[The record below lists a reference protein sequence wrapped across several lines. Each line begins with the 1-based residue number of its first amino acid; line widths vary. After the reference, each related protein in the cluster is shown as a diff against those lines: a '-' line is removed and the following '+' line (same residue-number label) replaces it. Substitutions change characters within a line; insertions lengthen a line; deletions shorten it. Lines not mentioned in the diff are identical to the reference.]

1 MGSKIVRIKYF
12 TDEKKALI
20 SKDNQKLY
28 DKYLNSS
35 IIKNI
40 DVKETTYYQ
49 YANYMS
55 HFLVFLAEKYDNIG
69 LYSDEFFINCIDIM
83 EDYIG
88 FLQQT
93 LMNNKK
99 VINTKISTVSSF
111 FVWSLKR
118 KLVTRHP
125 FDKQLDRMK
134 GASDEKIINSYF
146 LDDKQIATVRE
157 GLLEK
162 KFDIQDKLIWEIM
175 LASANRVGAVSKLT
189 LSSMDLENM
198 LFNDIREKRG
208 KRVEV
213 IFDEIAL
220 TLIVEWLEMRKDMDD
235 LKIDSLF
242 ITKYK
247 GIYNKMT
254 YGTIQ
259 DRVRK
264 IGEILGLDDFHCHC
278 IRKTAIND
286 IYIKT
291 GDMNLASEQ
300 ANHASLQTT
309 KDSYI
314 KPQSKTD
321 LRQKIILLKAKKLKE
336 DAEKKAKDDLDKAK
350 ESE

>member
-1 MGSKIVRIKYF
+1 MGSKITRIKYF

-20 SKDNQKLY
+20 SKENQKLY

-35 IIKNI
+35 IIKNV
-40 DVKETTYYQ
+40 DVKFTTYYQ

-69 LYSDEFFINCIDIM
+69 LYSDEFFTDCIDIM
-83 EDYIG
+83 EAYIS
-88 FLQQT
+88 FLQET
-93 LMNNKK
+93 LKNNKK
-99 VINTKISTVSSF
+99 VINTKISTISSF
-111 FVWSLKR
+111 YVWSLKR
-118 KLVTRHP
+118 KLVTKHP

-134 GASDEKIINSYF
+134 NAKEEKIINSYF
-146 LDDKQIATVRE
+146 LDDKQIQTIRE

-175 LASANRVGAVSKLT
+175 LASANRVGAISKLT
-189 LSSMDLENM
+189 LSSMDMDNM
-198 LFNDIREKRG
+198 LFDNIREKRG
-208 KRVEV
+208 KHVEV
-213 IFDEIAL
+213 IFDEIAKI
-220 TLIVEWLEMRKDMDD
+220 LIIEWLEMRKDMDD
-235 LKIDSLF
+235 LKIDSFF

-247 GIYNKMT
+247 GIYNPMT

-259 DRVRK
+259 ERVRK

-286 IYIKT
+286 IYLKT
-291 GDMNLASEQ
+291 GDMNLASQQ
-300 ANHASLQTT
+300 ANHESLQTT

-336 DAEKKAKDDLDKAK
+336 DAEKKAKDELDSAK
-350 ESE
+350 VEQ